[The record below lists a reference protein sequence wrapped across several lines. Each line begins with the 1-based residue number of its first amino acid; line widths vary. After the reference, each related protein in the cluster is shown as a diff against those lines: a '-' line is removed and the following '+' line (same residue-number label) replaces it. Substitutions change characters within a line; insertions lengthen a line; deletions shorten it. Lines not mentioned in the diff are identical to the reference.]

1 MISSLICEYRA
12 AQPRLRQLFQV
23 ASLIASS
30 YDGDDA
36 DPTPIAAEDVP
47 EPRHAADEDFT
58 KPEPESMPVIAGGS
72 SGAADNADDSTF
84 GTGHDTEGMEGV
96 QDASDYHDSRAEE
109 RPIGIKE
116 DG

>member
-1 MISSLICEYRA
+1 MT
-12 AQPRLRQLFQV
+12 PREAFPAKLLPSATLTV
-23 ASLIASS
+23 NS

-36 DPTPIAAEDVP
+36 DTTNAPADPDP
-47 EPRHAADEDFT
+47 EPYPAADEDAT

-72 SGAADNADDSTF
+72 SGGPDTGNEPQQQF
-84 GTGHDTEGMEGV
+84 GTGDMEGV
-96 QDASDYHDSRAEE
+96 QDDGDYHDSRAEE